1 VPANAADERQRGG
14 LVSVPAA
21 GPVLRA
27 VNVSKRYGQ
36 LTVVDNVSL
45 EVRRGETICIIG
57 PSGAGKSSFL
67 RCLNMLE
74 QIDAGQVYLDGELLG
89 FREQHGRLRELPN
102 RVEARQRKQI
112 GMVFQQFNLFPH
124 MTVLGNITEAPVGVL
139 KQGKAQARAKARD
152 LLAQVGLAEK
162 ADSYP
167 AQLSGGQ
174 QQRVAIARALA
185 MSPTVMLFDEP
196 TSALDPELVSEVLDV
211 IRQLADSGMTM
222 LIVTHEIGFA
232 REVADRFIFMEAGRV
247 VEDGPAAT
255 LAPDTVN
262 HPRTREFLSKVL

>member
-1 VPANAADERQRGG
+1 MTEPASDT
-14 LVSVPAA
+14 
-21 GPVLRA
+21 VLRA
-27 VNVSKRYGQ
+27 VGVSKRYGD

-45 EVRRGETICIIG
+45 NVRRGETVCVIG

-74 QIDAGQVYLDGELLG
+74 QLDEGQVYLDGELLG
-89 FREQHGRLRELPN
+89 YREHRGRLRELSN
-102 RVEARQRKQI
+102 RVEARQRQQI

-124 MTVLGNITEAPVGVL
+124 MTVLGNVTEAPVGVL
-139 KQGKAQARAKARD
+139 RQDKAKAQATARG
-152 LLAQVGLAEK
+152 LLAQVGLSDK
-162 ADSYP
+162 ADAYP
-167 AQLSGGQ
+167 GQLSGGQ

-185 MSPTVMLFDEP
+185 MAPKVMLFDEP

-211 IRQLADSGMTM
+211 IRQLAESGMTM

-232 REVADRFIFMEAGRV
+232 REVADRFIFMEQGRV
-247 VEDGPAAT
+247 VEDGPAAS
-255 LAPDTVN
+255 LAPDTVT